1 MSGRGKSH
9 CKDPGM
15 GGYLAKWTGGWSAVN
30 KRRVVSDEA
39 RSHIRALL
47 TMVRILGFTEHTGKL
62 SVKGRHE

>member
-1 MSGRGKSH
+1 
-9 CKDPGM
+9 M